1 MKSIVKMKDALKKK
15 GMFVKKLSNQGEF
28 FRKRWEKEFASA
40 LSASQK
46 KKIYMDQFLWH
57 AFSYEKLPCLRGEQA
72 IQAFEQQIKNDC
84 YLLFEHDERVLQ
96 LSKCKHLTTRRSASD
111 EEAQRRPGK
120 AKPNGGVISGSA
132 HVSDLFV
139 FKLD

>member
-1 MKSIVKMKDALKKK
+1 MKDALKKK
-15 GMFVKKLSNQGEF
+15 GMFVKKLANQGKL
-28 FRKRWEKEFASA
+28 FRKRWENEFASA

-57 AFSYEKLPCLRGEQA
+57 AFSYEKLSCLQGEQA

-96 LSKCKHLTTRRSASD
+96 LSKCKHLTSADLSGNANMYLEDLYVVD
-111 EEAQRRPGK
+111 EDFTWTY
-120 AKPNGGVISGSA
+120 VITHESSCGPY
-132 HVSDLFV
+132 FYRT
-139 FKLD
+139 